1 MLKYPLIL
9 VHGLFGFDK
18 ILGQPYW
25 YKIPEAL
32 KDLGVD
38 VHIPTLSAANDPEVR
53 GGQLLNVIEDVKA
66 KTGAEKVNLLG
77 HSQGGITIRYAAGHN
92 PLSVASLT
100 TVSAPHQGSEIADI
114 VRGAIPEG
122 SIPETVVAAVVD
134 AFSKLLSTLSGNP
147 DTSQDSVAAADTLT
161 NAYMEE
167 FNKKYPIGVVKEW
180 GGEGNMVDNGIYC
193 YSWSGV
199 IGSTLSQGPNILDPL
214 YMILVLLN
222 RFFYK
227 EKTQNDGLVGR
238 FSSHFGKVI
247 KSNYNLDH
255 ADTINQLGGLCP
267 LGEHPLRLY
276 TDHVKRLAAQGL

>member
-9 VHGLFGFDK
+9 VHGLFGYDK
-18 ILGQPYW
+18 VLGQPYW

-92 PLSVASLT
+92 PLSIASLT
-100 TVSAPHQGSEIADI
+100 TVAGPHRGSEIANI
-114 VRGAIPEG
+114 VRRVVPER
-122 SIPETVVAAVVD
+122 SIPEAIVAAVVN
-134 AFSKLLSTLSGNP
+134 AYAALLSTLSGRP
-147 DTSQDSVAAADTLT
+147 DAPQDAIAALETLT
-161 NAYMEE
+161 SPYMEE
-167 FNKKYPIGVVKEW
+167 FNKKYPIGVAKEW
-180 GGEGNMVDNGIYC
+180 GGEGDMVDNGIYC
-193 YSWSGV
+193 YSWGGA
-199 IGSTLSQGPNILDPL
+199 IGSILSQGPNIFDPSHIRL
-214 YMILVLLN
+214 SVLHD
-222 RFFYK
+222 FFYK

-247 KSNYNLDH
+247 KSDYNLDH
-255 ADTINQLGGLCP
+255 MDSINQSGGKVP
-267 LGEHPLRLY
+267 SGENPVRLY
-276 TDHVKRLAAQGL
+276 TDHIKRLTAQGL